1 MKALIDKINKLK
13 KSKNAII
20 LAHCYQKPE
29 IDFVA
34 DYVGDSLNLSQIAA
48 KTDADIIVFAGVYF
62 MAQTAKLLSPNKKV
76 LLPNIKSGCQMA
88 DMVNV
93 EKLRE
98 FKSKHPNIPTV
109 CYINTTAE
117 VKAECDICVTSSNAI
132 KVVKSLNA
140 DKILFL
146 PDVNLGNWVEKN
158 CDGVEVIKYF
168 GYCPTHMGIL
178 KEDILKIKQENPN
191 AKVLIHPEC
200 LEEVL
205 EEADFV
211 GSTTQIIDYC
221 KNSKDEDFVIGTEF
235 GVLQRLVRDFPDK
248 NFTLASKRAV
258 CKEMKYNSLEDI
270 LYVLETEKNNITV
283 PEDIIEKAVQP
294 IQRMLDVK

>member
-1 MKALIDKINKLK
+1 MKALIDKIKKLK
-13 KSKNAII
+13 EKKNAII

-48 KTDADIIVFAGVYF
+48 QTDADIIVFAGVYF

-93 EKLRE
+93 EKLKA
-98 FKSKHPNIPTV
+98 FKAQYPNIPTV

-132 KVVKSLNA
+132 KVVKSLGA

-146 PDVNLGNWVEKN
+146 PDANLGNWVEKN
-158 CDGVEVIKYF
+158 CEGVEVIKYF
-168 GYCPTHMGIL
+168 GYCPTHLNIVP
-178 KEDILKIKQENPN
+178 EDIQKIKEKNPN

-200 LEEVL
+200 QEDVVNI
-205 EEADFV
+205 ADFV

-221 KNSKDEDFVIGTEF
+221 KNSNEKDFIIGTEF
-235 GVLQRLVRDFPDK
+235 GVLQRLVRDFPEK
-248 NFTLASKRAV
+248 NFSLASGRSV

-270 LYVLETEKNNITV
+270 LYVLETGKNNITV
-283 PEDIIEKAVQP
+283 PEDIIEKAVLP

>member
-1 MKALIDKINKLK
+1 MKALIDKILKLK
-13 KSKNAII
+13 EKKNAIV

-29 IDFVA
+29 VDFVA

-98 FKSKHPNIPTV
+98 FKAQNPDIPTV

-132 KVVKSLNA
+132 KVVKSLEAN
-140 DKILFL
+140 KILFL
-146 PDVNLGNWVEKN
+146 PDANLARWVENN
-158 CDGVEVIKYF
+158 CEGVEVIKYN
-168 GYCPTHMGIL
+168 GYCPTHLNIL
-178 KEDILKIKQENPN
+178 PEDIEKIKEENQN
-191 AKVLIHPEC
+191 AKVLLHPEC
-200 LEEVL
+200 MEDTLEL
-205 EEADFV
+205 ADFV
-211 GSTTQIIDYC
+211 GSTTQIMEYC
-221 KNSKDEDFVIGTEF
+221 EKSEDKDFIIGTEF

-248 NFTLASKRAV
+248 NFSLASSRAV

-283 PEDIIEKAVQP
+283 PHDTIEKAVVP
-294 IQRMLDVK
+294 IQRMLEIK